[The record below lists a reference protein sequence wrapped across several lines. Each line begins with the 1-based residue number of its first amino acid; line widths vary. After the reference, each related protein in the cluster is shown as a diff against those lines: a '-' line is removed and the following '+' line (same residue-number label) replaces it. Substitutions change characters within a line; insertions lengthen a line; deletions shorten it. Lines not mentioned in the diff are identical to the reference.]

1 MNKTIGADSTA
12 GARTGYLSERPG
24 RTRLRQEGKRETG
37 ENPVRSRHCKRG
49 AKANSGHWPE
59 GREGSMDAMIRKPG
73 NLPVVDTGKP
83 GRSGSPGHG
92 DLAVSKECCA
102 AALLI
107 REL

>member
-1 MNKTIGADSTA
+1 
-12 GARTGYLSERPG
+12 
-24 RTRLRQEGKRETG
+24 
-37 ENPVRSRHCKRG
+37 
-49 AKANSGHWPE
+49 
-59 GREGSMDAMIRKPG
+59 MDAMIRKPG

-83 GRSGSPGHG
+83 EKSGRPGHG

>member
-1 MNKTIGADSTA
+1 MPTPQQEHERDSF
-12 GARTGYLSERPG
+12 RSVPG
-24 RTRLRQEGKRETG
+24 GIRLRQEGKRETG

-59 GREGSMDAMIRKPG
+59 GREGSMDAMIRKSG

-83 GRSGSPGHG
+83 GRSGSPGHA

-102 AALLI
+102 EALLI

>member
-1 MNKTIGADSTA
+1 MKELLRN
-12 GARTGYLSERPG
+12 ARQILDQS
-24 RTRLRQEGKRETG
+24 
-37 ENPVRSRHCKRG
+37 
-49 AKANSGHWPE
+49 HWPE

-83 GRSGSPGHG
+83 EKSGRPGHG